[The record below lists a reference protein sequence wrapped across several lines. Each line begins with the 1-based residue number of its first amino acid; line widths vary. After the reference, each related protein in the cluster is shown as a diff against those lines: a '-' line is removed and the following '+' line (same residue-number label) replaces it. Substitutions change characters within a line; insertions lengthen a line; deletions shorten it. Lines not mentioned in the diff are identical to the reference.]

1 MPTAISQEALADIV
15 KALLTA
21 PTAVDQA
28 ALLRAKGELN
38 AAGLMN
44 LIEETA
50 VLARRDP
57 EQAQQLAAACVQIAP
72 LANAP
77 ELVPQATYI
86 QAQTHAIKGEFEQ
99 SLALIE
105 SARDGYMA
113 LGDDFQALRTSLGL
127 IHVLNELGRH
137 QEALQTAE
145 LIFVRLQEWGEL
157 DQQGELLAA
166 RASQNQGVCYRLM
179 GRYKEALQAYE
190 TAEQHY
196 KNADVFDHMGDIHNN
211 RGLILLHLGRVSDAL
226 EAFQTA
232 EAITAASGRALIQA
246 QSLFNI
252 GDAQLM
258 LGHYRES
265 LAALDE
271 AHHLL
276 DAMGKLAQSYNLL
289 LQRGHVYLALNLYPE
304 ALTAY
309 SEAEE
314 ACRASGMKHYLGR
327 ALWGKGMVLTAERHL
342 AEASQAFVEAADL
355 FMAAENAPMFCTVQ
369 LEQANIL
376 ALQGE
381 TAAAVALAEEV
392 LQLIQKNEW
401 PVQQLYTH
409 LRLADLLNEPTAI
422 QHHLTAAQT
431 LLEMLSLP
439 HLRYRLQQ
447 RWGAFYWGQN
457 QPEQARW
464 WLEAAVAEIEHLRG
478 TVAQEVMR
486 TSFLRDKTIAYEQ
499 LLQLHLAECEQ
510 NPAAVPNAFLTAE
523 RAKSR
528 TLLDLINGVIT
539 IRDFVPT
546 DQAIAQKQQQLEADL
561 NAVYNAF
568 LDDTLTAADA
578 KELETKASQLEQA
591 LRQLRLRAG
600 DNVSLNPFT
609 QAFSA
614 ESLLEQRS
622 RPHTLLAFHILQDEI
637 VAFISLGDEIRVVR
651 QLASAAAV
659 QHQLQQL
666 NLQWQRFRTNPQF
679 IERHMGRLRQSTDR
693 ILQTLYQQLIQ
704 PLKQHLPATSV
715 NKPQPVVIIPHGP
728 LHQLPFHAL
737 FDGQQYLI
745 EQYELSYAP
754 SATVYAACW
763 ERPLRPLKEAVV
775 IAVED
780 PLIPAAAQEAHQIAG
795 QLSQVTLLTNEQA
808 TIPNLRHIVSK
819 ADVLHLAT
827 HGLFRADNPIFS
839 ALKLHDGWLQAA
851 DVLSLSLAGALVTLS
866 ACESG
871 RSQIDAGD
879 EVLGLARAFMG
890 AGAATLVVS
899 LWLVQDE
906 TTAVLMADWYNR
918 LQQNPEQRAA
928 TLRQAQLALK
938 ETYPHP
944 YYWAPFVLMGR
955 P

>member
-409 LRLADLLNEPTAI
+409 LRLADLLSEPTAI

-704 PLKQHLPATSV
+704 PLKQHLPAASV
-715 NKPQPVVIIPHGP
+715 NQPQPVVIIPHGP

>member
-1 MPTAISQEALADIV
+1 
-15 KALLTA
+15 
-21 PTAVDQA
+21 
-28 ALLRAKGELN
+28 
-38 AAGLMN
+38 
-44 LIEETA
+44 
-50 VLARRDP
+50 
-57 EQAQQLAAACVQIAP
+57 
-72 LANAP
+72 
-77 ELVPQATYI
+77 
-86 QAQTHAIKGEFEQ
+86 
-99 SLALIE
+99 
-105 SARDGYMA
+105 
-113 LGDDFQALRTSLGL
+113 
-127 IHVLNELGRH
+127 
-137 QEALQTAE
+137 
-145 LIFVRLQEWGEL
+145 
-157 DQQGELLAA
+157 ELLAA

-190 TAEQHY
+190 KAEQHY
-196 KNADVFDHMGDIHNN
+196 KRADVFDHMGDIHNN

-232 EAITAASGRALIQA
+232 EAITAASGRTLIQA

-289 LQRGHVYLALNLYPE
+289 LQRGHVYLALNLHPE
-304 ALTAY
+304 ALAAY

-314 ACRASGMKHYLGR
+314 ACRASGMKYYLGR

-342 AEASQAFVEAADL
+342 TEASTVFAEAANL

-376 ALQGE
+376 ALQGDE
-381 TAAAVALAEEV
+381 TTAIDLAEDV

-409 LRLADLLNEPTAI
+409 LRLADLHMEPKAI
-422 QHHLTAAQT
+422 QHHLKAAQT
-431 LLEMLSLP
+431 LLEMLALP

-447 RWGAFYWGQN
+447 RWGAFYWSQN
-457 QPEQARW
+457 QPEQARP
-464 WLEAAVAEIEHLRG
+464 WLEAAVAEIEQLRG

-510 NPAAVPNAFLTAE
+510 NPTAIPNAFLTAE

-539 IRDFVPT
+539 IRDFVPA
-546 DQAIAQKQQQLEADL
+546 DEAIAQKQQQLEADL

-568 LDDTLTAADA
+568 LDDTLTTAEA
-578 KELETKASQLEQA
+578 KELETKARQLEQS
-591 LRQLRLRAG
+591 LRQLRIHAG
-600 DNVSLNPFT
+600 DNISLNPFT
-609 QAFSA
+609 QAFSP
-614 ESLLEQRS
+614 ESLLKQHS
-622 RPHTLLAFHILQDEI
+622 RPHTLLAYHILQDEI
-637 VAFISLGDEIRVVR
+637 VAFISVKDEMRVVR
-651 QLASAAAV
+651 HLASAAAI
-659 QHQLQQL
+659 QTQLQQL

-679 IERHMGRLRQSTDR
+679 IQRHMSRLLQSTNR
-693 ILQTLYQQLIQ
+693 ILHTLYQQLIQ
-704 PLKQHLPATSV
+704 PLRHQLPAASI
-715 NKPQPVVIIPHGP
+715 NNPHPLVIIPHGL

-754 SATVYAACW
+754 SATVYQACW
-763 ERPLRPLKEAVV
+763 ERPLRPLEKAVV

-780 PLIPAAAQEAHQIAG
+780 PLIPAATQEAHQIAEH
-795 QLSQVTLLTNEQA
+795 LSQATLLTNEQA
-808 TIPNLRHIVSK
+808 TIPNLRQIVTK

-906 TTAVLMADWYNR
+906 TTAVLMADWYSR
-918 LQQNPEQRAA
+918 LKQNPQQRAA
-928 TLRQAQLALK
+928 TLRHAQLALK
-938 ETYPHP
+938 EAYPHP
-944 YYWAPFVLMGR
+944 YYWA
-955 P
+955 